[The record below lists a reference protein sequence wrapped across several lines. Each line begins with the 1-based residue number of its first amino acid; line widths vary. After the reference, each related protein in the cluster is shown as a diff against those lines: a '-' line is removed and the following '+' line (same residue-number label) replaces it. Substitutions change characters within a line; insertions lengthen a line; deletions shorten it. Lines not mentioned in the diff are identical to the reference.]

1 MKITRIDPSQAKPDS
16 SMATYFEGAVR
27 FQSLERSAD
36 SDGVDLLHVHFSAGA
51 RTIPHI
57 HHQDQVLH
65 ITDGQGI
72 VADETEKLLV
82 SAGDVIT
89 IPRGTWHWHGATR
102 ETAMSHISI
111 MQRGTT
117 DWTVER
123 KNWVAGYDE

>member
-16 SMATYFEGAVR
+16 SMATYFEGEVR

-72 VADETEKLLV
+72 VADETEKRLV